1 MFFSHEHIP
10 GQAGLMSLI
19 QVMGILCTESALSL
33 LPRFDRQ
40 SQLYAA
46 EKKTLREKVLKDIK
60 PPSTS
65 IALQKCSVFSKGL
78 FPEKEFKKVN
88 LKSREVD
95 AQSFFPKLQPRT
107 TRKGRPS

>member
-1 MFFSHEHIP
+1 MCATLLYNFAILYTIITE
-10 GQAGLMSLI
+10 
-19 QVMGILCTESALSL
+19 LCTESALSL
-33 LPRFDRQ
+33 HPRFDRQ

-46 EKKTLREKVLKDIK
+46 EKKSLREKVLNDIK

-78 FPEKEFKKVN
+78 FPEMEFKEVDLN
-88 LKSREVD
+88 AREVD

-107 TRKGRPS
+107 TRNGRPS